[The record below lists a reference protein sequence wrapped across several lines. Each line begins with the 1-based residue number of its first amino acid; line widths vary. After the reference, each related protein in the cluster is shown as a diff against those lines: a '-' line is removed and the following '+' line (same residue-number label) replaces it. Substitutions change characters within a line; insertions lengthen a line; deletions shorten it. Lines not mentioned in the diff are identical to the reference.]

1 MQMNDIRE
9 VKFFGTHTSCHPPSS
24 FSGSYIELKLEIT
37 ELIINCLLSFNKISF
52 SYLFH
57 HTETSFLV
65 NHKDTGKPSQS
76 EKQQFFSHVPVSVIG
91 LLPLPASASPASA
104 GRGPGSNAA
113 LRWAGGYVDLSLLD
127 LAAGLW
133 QQVLDL
139 LLRFQVEHHVSELLL
154 QLLYRHVL
162 HIACRTNRRR
172 FQPV

>member
-9 VKFFGTHTSCHPPSS
+9 VKFFGTHTSFHPPSS
-24 FSGSYIELKLEIT
+24 FSESYIELKLEMT
-37 ELIINCLLSFNKISF
+37 KLIINRLLSFNKISF

-57 HTETSFLV
+57 HT
-65 NHKDTGKPSQS
+65 DTGKPFQS
-76 EKQQFFSHVPVSVIG
+76 EKQQFFSHVPVSLIG

-104 GRGPGSNAA
+104 GRGPGSSAA

-154 QLLYRHVL
+154 QLLDHHVL